1 MARGRHVKPSGLLS
15 RLLPSRTARRRTQL
29 EQDRALV
36 RQLRDELLRLRGVGT
51 ALAADAT
58 MAAARARR
66 AEEQALVARAEVA
79 DLRAETAV
87 LRDELA
93 RLREDVLWTWAGGR
107 SSTATSTATSPVS
120 AVPARVIDL
129 REASAG

>member
-15 RLLPSRTARRRTQL
+15 RLFPGREGRRRTELQ
-29 EQDRALV
+29 QDRALV
-36 RQLRDELLRLRGVGT
+36 RQLRDEMLRLRGVGA
-51 ALAADAT
+51 ALAADAA

-66 AEEQALVARAEVA
+66 AEEQAVAARADVA
-79 DLRAETAV
+79 DLRAETGA

-93 RLREDVLWTWAGGR
+93 RLREEVLWAWAGGR
-107 SSTATSTATSPVS
+107 PSIAA
-120 AVPARVIDL
+120 AAPARVIDL